1 MNEKQVNKKEVISSW
16 TTICK
21 RIHEKGHTYGVL
33 HIENKKLLSFVSK
46 KVKIRIEIEIPQFNK
61 EQKNQVARNEL

>member
-1 MNEKQVNKKEVISSW
+1 MNEKYVNKKEVINSW

-21 RIHEKGHTYGVL
+21 RVHEKGHTYGVL
-33 HIENKKLLSFVSK
+33 HIENKKLLSFVGK

-61 EQKNQVARNEL
+61 KPENQVSKE